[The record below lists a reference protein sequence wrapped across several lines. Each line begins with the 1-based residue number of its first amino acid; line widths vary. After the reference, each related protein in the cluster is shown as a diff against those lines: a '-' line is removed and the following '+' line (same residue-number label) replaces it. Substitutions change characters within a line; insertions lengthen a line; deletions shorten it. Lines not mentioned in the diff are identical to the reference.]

1 MMLYRNVLLYWQ
13 KSLTLEI
20 LFGCAIV
27 IGICFRLLNLGT
39 RELWYDEVLS
49 LLLSTGQRLRYS
61 LQGDT
66 PIALARYTT
75 LLTLPP
81 EDSFG
86 AIAKTLQGL
95 MRGLYKG
102 EPHPP
107 IFFLTQHLW
116 LRLFGNSEIALRSL
130 PALWSLGA
138 IASAYGLGRKLLD
151 HRSGLLFAA
160 LLATNPFYLFHSLN
174 VRMYTPLV
182 LWAILSI
189 WALLELMSCARWQWQ
204 IIFIFSIAFGLLTFY
219 LFIYWIVV
227 LAALVLVLDRKHWFH
242 HSVRGAIAGLL
253 TLPWVILGTLK
264 QLRNADFDR
273 FGVREGN
280 PIFLHLQDLFQ
291 TVGTHLVVG
300 DWATCLTTQTIAI
313 VGLIASLGLGLAA
326 IYLWKTGQTFI
337 LTIVLGMS
345 VFPLLLAFCV
355 DVLTRKYTLG
365 FGWGR
370 ALIFVLPGCLLLMT
384 VAIQHLKARQRTV
397 ALMLL
402 LLYLAIDLG
411 DLTLRTRSVFHQV
424 AEIVQLDSTPTLI
437 AMDSQAW
444 GHVNRLA
451 YYIPSTSHVD
461 LLAQPASQLSAS
473 LKAALTSHAYR
484 RVLWLESGDPV
495 WSARATA
502 QEHQQIQQVLEERFS
517 IAKTQSIIVGTMSL
531 DEFQLKLYQIA
542 P

>member
-1 MMLYRNVLLYWQ
+1 MIDRNVLLHGR

-39 RELWYDEVLS
+39 REFWYDEVLS

-61 LQGDT
+61 LQGDA
-66 PIALARYTT
+66 PIALAQYTA
-75 LLTLPP
+75 LLNLPP

-107 IFFLTQHLW
+107 VFFLTQHIW
-116 LRLFGNSEIALRSL
+116 LRLFGNREIAMRSL
-130 PALWSLGA
+130 PALWSIGA

-182 LWAILSI
+182 LWAILSV
-189 WALLELMSCARWQWQ
+189 WALLELMSRPGWQWR
-204 IIFIFSIAFGLLTFY
+204 ITFILSIVFGLLTFY
-219 LFIYWIVV
+219 LFIYWVVV
-227 LAALVLVLDRKHWFH
+227 LAALVLVLDRKHWFQY
-242 HSVRGAIAGLL
+242 SMSGAIVGLI

-300 DWATCLTTQTIAI
+300 DWATSLATQTIAI
-313 VGLIASLGLGLAA
+313 VGLMTSVGLGLTA
-326 IYLWKTGQTFI
+326 IYLWKAAQRFS
-337 LTIVLGMS
+337 LTVGLGMS

-370 ALIFVLPGCLLLMT
+370 ALIFVLPGWLLLMT
-384 VAIQHLKARQRTV
+384 IAIQHLKARQGIV
-397 ALMLL
+397 ALTLL
-402 LLYLAIDLG
+402 LLYLAIDGG
-411 DLTLRTRSVFHQV
+411 DLTLRPRSVFHQV
-424 AEIVQLDSTPTLI
+424 AEIVQFDSTPTLI

-451 YYIPSTSHVD
+451 YYIPSTSCVD
-461 LLAQPASQLSAS
+461 LLAQPASQLGAS

-484 RVLWLESGDPV
+484 RVIWLESGDPV
-495 WSARATA
+495 WSSHTTA

-517 IAKTQSIIVGTMSL
+517 IAKTQSIVGTMSL
-531 DEFQLKLYQIA
+531 DEFQLKLYQTA